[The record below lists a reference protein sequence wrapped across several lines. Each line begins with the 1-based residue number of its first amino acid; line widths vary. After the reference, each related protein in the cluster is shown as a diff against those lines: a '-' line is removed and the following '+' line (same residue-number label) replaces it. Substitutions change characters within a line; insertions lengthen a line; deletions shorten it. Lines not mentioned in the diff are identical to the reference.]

1 MHPTRAQL
9 PSIRILRSARAR
21 SAVVGFACAALTQW
35 PVAGEDNLPVVAV
48 GEVEASSR
56 LLPATTMRAA
66 IEAALME
73 MPAFATMKHKDFS
86 AILGERGM
94 PVGLAKGDPALRAAS
109 GIDYVLSGRVR
120 ASVASKLS
128 PLGSL
133 LRVLRSGAECTAA
146 VGLRVDVVDLGSG
159 DVVFNEHLTHRV
171 AAEVVYPPGADYSDP
186 CSYSNRS
193 RKWRALQAASEHVAT
208 EAAAMLTLALFP
220 IRLVRIAETEVT
232 LDYGEAFLSVGDQ
245 LKVFAMDGGDR
256 NRVETA
262 EPIHGYLAVTA
273 VSAHRATAEIT
284 YARRA
289 FTTRDRAAVLSKDE
303 RRELKRV
310 LATAA
315 RVAAR
320 RERAC
325 DDARKRVRRYCGRAP
340 DARRCRDAEA
350 AVEANC
356 DG

>member
-1 MHPTRAQL
+1 MRFAAIGLACCAMTPW
-9 PSIRILRSARAR
+9 S
-21 SAVVGFACAALTQW
+21 VVG
-35 PVAGEDNLPVVAV
+35 ENNLPVVAV
-48 GEVEASSR
+48 GEVETASGP
-56 LLPATTMRAA
+56 LPATTMRVMV
-66 IEAALME
+66 EAALIE
-73 MPAFATMKHKDFS
+73 MPAFATMKNKDFS
-86 AILGERGM
+86 AILAEQGV
-94 PVGLAKGDPALRAAS
+94 PAAGLTGDPAFRAAS

-146 VGLRVDVVDLGSG
+146 VGFDVEVVDLGSG
-159 DVVFNEHLTHRV
+159 DMVFNGNLSHRV

-186 CSYSNRS
+186 CRYSNRS
-193 RKWRALQAASEHVAT
+193 RKWRALQAAGERVAT
-208 EAAAMLTLALFP
+208 DAAAELTLALFP
-220 IRLVRIAETEVT
+220 IRLVRVAETEVT
-232 LDYGEAFLSVGDQ
+232 LNYGEAFLSVGAES
-245 LKVFAMDGGDR
+245 LVIAMDGGDP

-273 VSAHRATAEIT
+273 VSARQATAEIT

-289 FTTRDRAAVLSKDE
+289 FTTRDRAATLSKDE

-325 DDARKRVRRYCGRAP
+325 NDARKRVRRYCGRDP

-356 DG
+356 DA